1 MFSLIH
7 VKFKVKTLALFKKYL
22 YSWVHKHTR
31 RGEGGGGLSILAEIA
46 IRSKVRIKDKY
57 AFIILIVTFRDECAG
72 QP

>member
-1 MFSLIH
+1 MLSL
-7 VKFKVKTLALFKKYL
+7 KLKRLRYL
-22 YSWVHKHTR
+22 KNIYIAGYISI
-31 RGEGGGGLSILAEIA
+31 RGGGSEGGGLSILAEIA